1 MKRFSNI
8 FCLFLILACVF
19 SWQDASARKV
29 RPRKGKADTAAVAAP
44 KKKTPYEKFVTRK
57 GMEASEGFMT
67 IYRSGKDI
75 WLEVPDSVVGRKVM
89 LTSILRGS
97 DSPVLPKGMNASS
110 SSAIYQVALRDSML
124 LFLSPSV
131 NAVSSDS
138 LLTKA
143 IAMSKTQATLK
154 AFPIKYRNA
163 DSTSYVIK
171 ATGLFSPG
179 SKETLNLRGV
189 EYGNYLIYSAE
200 YKDDLSQVTGLT
212 SSANSVGIVSEAT
225 FKLTLVVSGLGLES
239 ADKPNVTLQIGTS
252 LCLLPAGGAVLK
264 PADDRIGTRKIKYT
278 AFDSSTKAR
287 TEEFA
292 CRWNLSGDRQIK
304 IYVDSLIPDSWYAA
318 VKEGIEKWN
327 DAFAAAGFG
336 QKVCVGRCTA
346 EVDTEDPFTSVV
358 LYSGC
363 HGGSVTGSLV
373 QDSSTGEIYGC
384 RILIPAEYQERV
396 RKNSV
401 YVISDVDSRYARYE
415 LEDSA
420 VCDFL
425 RTDIMNLFG
434 LCLGLSRNA
443 AGKTAYSPGQLRD
456 PSFTAEYGIASSVT
470 SGVIFNWLARPQDRD
485 NGVLIISDRLGSYD
499 KYAIEWLYSDFDK
512 AASDAFIRARE
523 GKPEYVF
530 VPAAADSYDTRANKT
545 CLGNDFFAAYD
556 AGMSHLEYV
565 AANGDKWLDDSVPEP
580 YRLLFLDHLWLRYSA
595 LTQMLSSC
603 VGAMDIN
610 DVREGSGLPKVTVL
624 PVDMQRKAVAKI
636 FDSYRDASWIDANRA
651 LLSMAGANK
660 NVSDFTRA
668 NTFSLSSMKQRLPY
682 VAFAYSSAGSGYSP
696 EAFLADVQDAVL
708 KYVRTGTIEDGTM
721 TMLSNYLLWLIS
733 NSDIMKRN
741 YAEVFS
747 KNSSAFSL
755 SDETNLVP
763 GAGNVPASCME
774 GVDVL
779 CYMSLKKARA
789 ALASCA
795 PGCRT
800 VYDRKCIEYLISVAD
815 AGLGNAK

>member
-29 RPRKGKADTAAVAAP
+29 RARKGKADTAAVAAP
-44 KKKTPYEKFVTRK
+44 KKKTPYEKFVTKK
-57 GMEASEGFMT
+57 GLQSSEGFMT

-75 WLEVPDSVVGRKVM
+75 WLEVPDSIVGRKVL
-89 LTSILRGS
+89 LTSILHGS
-97 DSPVLPKGMNASS
+97 GSPVLPKGMDVSP
-110 SSAIYQVALRDSML
+110 SSAVYQVAVRDSML
-124 LFLSPSV
+124 LFLSPAV

-138 LLTKA
+138 LLSKA

-171 ATGLFSPG
+171 ATGLFSSG
-179 SKETLNLRGV
+179 SKEAVNLRGV
-189 EYGNYLIYSAE
+189 EYDRYLIYSAE

-212 SSANSVGIVSEAT
+212 SSSNSVGIVSEAT
-225 FKLTLVVSGLGLES
+225 FHLTLVVSGLGLES
-239 ADKPNVTLQIGTS
+239 ANHPDVTLSVGTS
-252 LCLLPAGGAVLK
+252 LCLLPASGAVLK
-264 PADDRIGTRKIKYT
+264 PADYRIGTRKIKYT
-278 AFDSSTKAR
+278 AFDSSTKTR

-292 CRWNLSGDRQIK
+292 CRWNISGDRQIK

-318 VKEGIEKWN
+318 VKEGIERWN
-327 DAFAAAGFG
+327 DAFISAGFG
-336 QKVCVGRCTA
+336 QKVCVGRCTSD
-346 EVDTEDPFTSVV
+346 VDSEDPFTSVV
-358 LYSGC
+358 LYSG
-363 HGGSVTGSLV
+363 GLGSSVSASLV
-373 QDSSTGEIYGC
+373 QDSSTGEILGC
-384 RILIPAEYQERV
+384 RILIPADYLARV

-401 YVISDVDSRYARYE
+401 YAISDADSRYTHYD

-425 RTDIMNLFG
+425 RADFMNLFG

-443 AGKTAYSPGQLRD
+443 AGKAAYSPQQLRD
-456 PSFTAEYGIASSVT
+456 PSFTAEHGIVSSVT
-470 SGVIFNWLARPQDRD
+470 SGVIFNWLAGPQDRD
-485 NGVLIISDRLGSYD
+485 NGVLIISDRLGAYD

-523 GKPEYVF
+523 GNPEYVF
-530 VPAAADSYDTRANKT
+530 VPAAADSYDTRANQT

-565 AANGDKWLDDSVPEP
+565 AANADKWLGDSVPES
-580 YRLLFLDHLWLRYSA
+580 YSCLFLDWLWLRYSA

-603 VGAMDIN
+603 VGAMDVN
-610 DVREGSGLPKVTVL
+610 DVRVGNGLPKVTVL
-624 PVDMQRKAVAKI
+624 PVEMQRKALAKI

-651 LLSMAGANK
+651 LLAMAGANK
-660 NVSDFTRA
+660 NVSDFTRL

-696 EAFLADVQDAVL
+696 EAFLADVQEAVF
-708 KYVRTGTIEDGTM
+708 KDVRTGKIAGGTM
-721 TMLSNYLLWLIS
+721 TMLSSYLLWLIS

-741 YAEVFS
+741 YAEAFN
-747 KNSSAFSL
+747 KKSSAFNL
-755 SDETNLVP
+755 SDEMNLVP
-763 GAGNVPASCME
+763 GAGNVPAYCME

-789 ALASCA
+789 ALLSGAA
-795 PGCRT
+795 KCRT
-800 VYDRKCIEYLISVAD
+800 VYDRKCIEFLVSVAD
-815 AGLGNAK
+815 AGLGNTK